1 MVYTASSPTLPLV
14 DAPGRRPG
22 HPLLVVFV
30 IAALQVVLVLTFAW
44 ASSRATPHR
53 VPITVT
59 GPAAE
64 TQSFIDGVRAAH
76 PGAFAVTTA
85 WDEAGARSA
94 VTGRQAYAAVV
105 LTSNGATVYTAS
117 GAAPSVATQLAAM
130 LPAAVTAEHPGAAV
144 VVTDLVLNPRQ
155 DPHGAALPAG
165 LIPITIT
172 SIVAG
177 AAAGLMSR
185 TRRTRVAAVILYAA
199 IAGALSAVALQTL
212 LGGLTGHLERNAGV
226 LALACLAVSAAT
238 AGLASLLKQFG
249 VALSALVVFFFGF
262 PFSGVSSAWQ
272 YAPQPYGQIAQFLP
286 VGAVNEALRSV
297 AFFGGAAARPPLLV
311 LGAWAGVG
319 LLACLF
325 RGDPTGTRR
334 RRPRPWMN
342 EQ

>member
-14 DAPGRRPG
+14 DAPPRRPG
-22 HPLLVVFV
+22 HPLLVIFV

-44 ASSRATPHR
+44 AASRATPHR
-53 VPITVT
+53 VPIAVT
-59 GPAAE
+59 GPAAQ
-64 TQSFIDGVRAAH
+64 TQSFIDDVRAAH
-76 PGAFAVTTA
+76 PGAFAVTTS

-94 VTGRQAYAAVV
+94 VTSRQAYAAVV
-105 LTSNGATVYTAS
+105 LTPDGATVYTAS

-130 LPAAVTAEHPGAAV
+130 LPAVITAGKPGAAV
-144 VVTDLVLNPRQ
+144 VVTDLAPNPRQ

-185 TRRTRVAAVILYAA
+185 TRRTRVAAVILYAV

-238 AGLASLLKQFG
+238 AALASLLKQYG
-249 VALSALVVFFFGF
+249 AALSALVVFFFGF

-272 YAPQPYGQIAQFLP
+272 FAPQPYGQIAQYLP
-286 VGAVNEALRSV
+286 VGAANEALRSV
-297 AFFGGAAARPPLLV
+297 AFFAGAAARPPLLV

-319 LLACLF
+319 LLLCLF
-325 RGDPTGTRR
+325 RGDPTGTRQ
-334 RRPRPWMN
+334 RRPRPWMI